1 MNFSR
6 CSKILIS
13 SGDHVS
19 RCFSRFSRFCE
30 FPVEHVVGVTLRV
43 TGLGSDRKCHRFN
56 QPEKVGSGSSQIVF
70 ALLDR
75 E

>member
-19 RCFSRFSRFCE
+19 RCFYRFCE
-30 FPVEHVVGVTLRV
+30 FPVEHVVVGVTLRV